1 MMEKSNPTQAIISSL
16 DEIPN
21 CHSCGVRLRFGD
33 YECPKF
39 GADFYDS
46 LELWAENVIKMLNQS
61 E

>member
-21 CHSCGVRLRFGD
+21 CHSCGVRLRSGD
-33 YECPKF
+33 YECPKC

-46 LELWAENVIKMLNQS
+46 LELLLWHYLYGIII
-61 E
+61 